1 MKPLRPGWLAN
12 ANPNVV
18 WLECRPLSVSR
29 SQFQQ
34 VLPGPAVA
42 FGGLRCRARSVF
54 SRTEAIKRPVPP
66 TVAGRE
72 LVSDA
77 RT

>member
-12 ANPNVV
+12 ANPSVV

-42 FGGLRCRARSVF
+42 FGGLRCQARSVF
-54 SRTEAIKRPVPP
+54 TRTEAIKKPVPP

-72 LVSDA
+72 PLSDA